1 MRKLPALTTNQAL
14 AAAAFLLGL
23 GALFISPSRG
33 GAVSI
38 HPGELARIVQTE
50 VDHVTPD
57 DLADWIVQGRADFRL
72 IDVRDEKAYSEYHI
86 PGAELL
92 PITKLADASLARN
105 EKIVLYSDGGIH
117 SAQAWFLLRA
127 RGYQG
132 VYILRGGL
140 DEWRDQVLSPVL
152 ATEPTPFEAR
162 RNERL
167 QARAAH
173 FGGQARVGT
182 GTAPEPVP
190 VAAAP
195 VPVAAPPPA
204 AAPAAPAAPAGAA
217 APAKKKKEGC

>member
-1 MRKLPALTTNQAL
+1 MRRFSALSLNQKL
-14 AAAAFLLGL
+14 AALAFLLGL
-23 GALFISPSRG
+23 GALFISPARG

-38 HPGELARIVQTE
+38 RPDELARIVQTE

-57 DLADWIVQGRADFRL
+57 DLADWIVQGRADYRL
-72 IDVRDEKAYSEYHI
+72 IDLRDEKAYAEYHI
-86 PGAELL
+86 PGAELV
-92 PITKLADASLARN
+92 PITQLADASLARN
-105 EKIVLYSDGGIH
+105 ERIVLYSDGGIH

-152 ATEPTPFEAR
+152 AADPGSFEAK

-173 FGGQARVGT
+173 FGGQARVSAGS
-182 GTAPEPVP
+182 EPVTVP

-195 VPVAAPPPA
+195 VPVAGAPA
-204 AAPAAPAAPAGAA
+204 VAAPAAPAGPA
-217 APAKKKKEGC
+217 APAKKKKKEGC

>member
-1 MRKLPALTTNQAL
+1 MRWFSTLPLNQKLAAL
-14 AAAAFLLGL
+14 AFVLGL
-23 GALFISPSRG
+23 GALFISPARG
-33 GAVSI
+33 GAAWVR
-38 HPGELARIVQTE
+38 PDELARIVQTE

-57 DLADWIVQGRADFRL
+57 DLADWIMQGRADYRL
-72 IDVRDEKAYSEYHI
+72 IDLRDEKAFAEYHI
-86 PGAELL
+86 PGAELM
-92 PITKLADASLARN
+92 PITRLADARLARN
-105 EKIVLYSDGGIH
+105 ERIVLYSDGGIH

-140 DEWRDQVLSPVL
+140 DEWRDQVLYPAL
-152 ATEPTPFEAR
+152 ASDPGPFEAR

-173 FGGQARVGT
+173 FGGQARVNAGS
-182 GTAPEPVP
+182 EPVTVP

-195 VPVAAPPPA
+195 VPVAPAVGGPAPPSGP
-204 AAPAAPAAPAGAA
+204 A